1 MKGLHLTTIF
11 EHTKA
16 YGERRR
22 PCNNALPRMASLQM
36 TPGCVAD
43 LTRPRVILL
52 AFAGVVVGGIVG
64 VFQGWSF
71 FNNITFK
78 IPVYTGGTTVGS
90 QEYDV
95 SKIIAA
101 LGFVFGA
108 ASGSIVGALAATAQT
123 IREATDQASKSPI
136 RR

>member
-1 MKGLHLTTIF
+1 M
-11 EHTKA
+11 TKP
-16 YGERRR
+16 ERR
-22 PCNNALPRMASLQM
+22 
-36 TPGCVAD
+36 
-43 LTRPRVILL
+43 TRPGRSPATLIPFLIREFDMGRVILL
-52 AFAGVVVGGIVG
+52 AFAGVVVGGLVG
-64 VFQGWSF
+64 AFPGWSF

-78 IPVYTGGTTVGS
+78 IPIYTGGSSFSS
-90 QEYDV
+90 QDYDL

-123 IREATDQASKSPI
+123 IREAAEQASKVPV

>member
-1 MKGLHLTTIF
+1 MREIDMGRI
-11 EHTKA
+11 
-16 YGERRR
+16 
-22 PCNNALPRMASLQM
+22 
-36 TPGCVAD
+36 
-43 LTRPRVILL
+43 ILL
-52 AFAGVVVGGIVG
+52 AFAGVVVGGLVG
-64 VFQGWSF
+64 AFPGWSF

-78 IPVYTGGTTVGS
+78 IPVYTGGSAVGS
-90 QEYDV
+90 QEFDV

-123 IREATDQASKSPI
+123 IREASDQASKFPI